1 MRPPGPDWC
10 PGLLSPRQRD
20 AETVLSTERIVGAAI
35 AVADREGLGALSM
48 RRVAVELDVATMS
61 LYRHVRDKDDLLI
74 RMMDAAFAEWQVPPR
89 QSGDSWQETVAV
101 AARRLWQ
108 LFRRHL
114 WQSKCRLSR
123 QCLLI
128 KTCRHSEQTW
138 IHSCRTASIWTSTSF
153 SRLGSAICWTA
164 LIGN

>member
-1 MRPPGPDWC
+1 M
-10 PGLLSPRQRD
+10 
-20 AETVLSTERIVGAAI
+20 LSTERIVGAAI

-74 RMMDAAFAEWQVPPR
+74 RMMDAAFAEWQVPPP

-128 KTCRHSEQTW
+128 KTCRHSEQSW